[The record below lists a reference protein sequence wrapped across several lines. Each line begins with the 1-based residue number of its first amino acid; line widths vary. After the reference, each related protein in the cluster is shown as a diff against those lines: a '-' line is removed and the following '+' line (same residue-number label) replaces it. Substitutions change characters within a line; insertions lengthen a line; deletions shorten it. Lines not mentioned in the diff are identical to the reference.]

1 MDKKQANTFLTNKVC
16 EYFFRINPNDQQ
28 FKYKC
33 GIDSCNKELSGKNKS
48 NLVAHVKR
56 KHRNFFQENFSE
68 AKYHVSVVVPLPIKR
83 LKYIQ
88 NCVEFIAVNGHAFRI
103 LNESGMRYLR
113 QNDYDELKLGGLGS
127 GLRGP
132 HYPAIKKH
140 IKYLSAAIVKKIKAE
155 TNGAFVSIMADSA
168 TKYRRSIL
176 GLSIQ
181 YMYHGELKIRTIGM
195 INMTVPQTA
204 ENLMNAIVNQLKIY
218 QIETHQILS
227 ITTDNANSMAA
238 MVNRMNAFESNV
250 NESHQ
255 SGNVFGPVDS
265 DDEDNSDSDCSDEN
279 DLFELNE
286 FPSTLF
292 DMGSNNDVDD
302 NSSDT
307 SHQSNAT
314 DNISE
319 AESDGAELRLE
330 ANAILNETEEFE
342 RILKE
347 LEKRFSIYTLNI
359 NGIRCAVHTLQLA
372 IRHALK
378 ATGLK
383 ELISKCRQIC
393 KLLKKGSVKRLLT
406 QNNIFISIPKLDCK
420 TRWNSTYRMVRIQF
434 VIAVFFPAS
443 IK

>member
-16 EYFFRINPNDQQ
+16 EYFFRINPNDEQ

-33 GIDSCNKELSGKNKS
+33 GIESCNKELCGRNKS

-56 KHRNFFQENFSE
+56 KHRKFFQENFSE

-88 NCVEFIAVNGHAFRI
+88 NCVEFVAVNGHAFTI
-103 LNESGMRYLR
+103 LDESGMRYLR
-113 QNDYDELKLGGLGS
+113 QNDYDELKLGGFGS
-127 GLRGP
+127 GLSRP
-132 HYPAIKKH
+132 NYSAIKKH
-140 IKYLSAAIVKKIKAE
+140 IKYLAGAIVDKIKAE
-155 TNGAFVSIMADSA
+155 THGTFISIMADTA
-168 TKYRRSIL
+168 TKYRRSVL

-181 YMYHGELKIRTIGM
+181 YMHCGQLKIRTIGM

-218 QIETHQILS
+218 EIETHQILS
-227 ITTDNANSMAA
+227 ITTDNANSMVA
-238 MVNRMNAFESNV
+238 MVNRMNALEPNA
-250 NESHQ
+250 NESE
-255 SGNVFGPVDS
+255 SENVLGPVDS

-279 DLFELNE
+279 DVDELYE
-286 FPSTLF
+286 LPSTFF
-292 DMGSNNDVDD
+292 DMNANDIND
-302 NSSDT
+302 NCSDA
-307 SHQSNAT
+307 SHQSNAA
-314 DNISE
+314 DNNSE
-319 AESDGAELRLE
+319 AESDGAELRQE
-330 ANAILNETEEFE
+330 ADAILSEKEEFE

-372 IRHALK
+372 IRDALK
-378 ATGLK
+378 ATGLN

-393 KLLKKGSVKRLLT
+393 KLLKKGSVKRLLI

-420 TRWNSTYRMVRIQF
+420 TRWNSTYRMVRIE
-434 VIAVFFPAS
+434 IAH
-443 IK
+443 

>member
-1 MDKKQANTFLTNKVC
+1 M
-16 EYFFRINPNDQQ
+16 
-28 FKYKC
+28 
-33 GIDSCNKELSGKNKS
+33 
-48 NLVAHVKR
+48 KR
-56 KHRNFFQENFSE
+56 KHKNFYKENFSE

-113 QNDYDELKLGGLGS
+113 QNDYDELKLGGFGS
-127 GLRGP
+127 GLGGP
-132 HYPAIKKH
+132 NYPAIKKH
-140 IKYLSAAIVKKIKAE
+140 IKYLSAAIVKKIKTE
-155 TNGAFVSIMADSA
+155 TNGAFISIMADSA
-168 TKYRRSIL
+168 TKHHRSVL

-181 YMYHGELKIRTIGM
+181 YMCHGELKIRTIGM

-218 QIETHQILS
+218 GIETSQILS

-238 MVNRMNAFESNV
+238 MVNRMNALESNV

-255 SGNVFGPVDS
+255 SENELGPVDS
-265 DDEDNSDSDCSDEN
+265 DDEDSDCTDEN
-279 DLFELNE
+279 DLCEFDE

-292 DMGSNNDVDD
+292 NMGTNDVND
-302 NSSDT
+302 NLSDT
-307 SHQSNAT
+307 SHQSNAA

-319 AESDGAELRLE
+319 AESDGAEQRQE
-330 ANAILNETEEFE
+330 ADAILNETEEFE

-347 LEKRFSIYTLNI
+347 LETRFSIHTLNI

-372 IRHALK
+372 IRDALK
-378 ATGLK
+378 ATGL
-383 ELISKCRQIC
+383 EDLIGKCRKIC

-420 TRWNSTYRMVRIQF
+420 TRWNSTYRMVRI
-434 VIAVFFPAS
+434 
-443 IK
+443 